1 VNITQKPTLMDIE
14 VSKKPSVDESSPA
27 KAKKSA
33 RIIEF
38 DYLRGLAIVL
48 IVMGHS
54 VTNTNDGFPVWL
66 ENLIRGGTGVFVFIS
81 GFFFHHIFA
90 QRFDYKNFMSKKV
103 QNVLVPFL
111 SVSAFALVANFFVFL
126 FVDHA
131 NMMEALSMCWELIQ
145 QGFVLFPHWYIP
157 FIMATF
163 LCSGLHFRYLKLP
176 LLTQLSILA
185 LFSLTAVVIHRP
197 DGNINVLQSVVYFTP
212 FYLFGMLYSQY
223 LAWMKQHYRYF
234 LGVAIVA
241 VVVTVWLQS
250 SVLFHAGGYHKAA
263 FEWAGIDLQFI
274 QKMGLCVLFVGFC
287 SHLVWPAL
295 GKHLIMLASISFAIF
310 FLHPL
315 LSMIWGNTK
324 YILLNAGYIE
334 PNTTMA
340 YSLISSVFLFI
351 FQFYGSVWL
360 IGKLKRLFG
369 SKSRLLIGA

>member
-1 VNITQKPTLMDIE
+1 MNITQKPTLMDIE

-48 IVMGHS
+48 IVLGHS

-66 ENLIRGGTGVFVFIS
+66 ENIIRGGTGVFVFIS

-90 QRFDYKNFMSKKV
+90 QRFDYKKFMSKKV
-103 QNVLVPFL
+103 QNVLMPFL
-111 SVSAFALVANFFVFL
+111 SVSAFAIVVNFFVFL

-131 NMMEALSMCWELIQ
+131 SVTEALSMCWEVLQ

-212 FYLFGMLYSQY
+212 F
-223 LAWMKQHYRYF
+223 
-234 LGVAIVA
+234 
-241 VVVTVWLQS
+241 
-250 SVLFHAGGYHKAA
+250 
-263 FEWAGIDLQFI
+263 
-274 QKMGLCVLFVGFC
+274 
-287 SHLVWPAL
+287 
-295 GKHLIMLASISFAIF
+295 
-310 FLHPL
+310 
-315 LSMIWGNTK
+315 
-324 YILLNAGYIE
+324 
-334 PNTTMA
+334 
-340 YSLISSVFLFI
+340 
-351 FQFYGSVWL
+351 
-360 IGKLKRLFG
+360 
-369 SKSRLLIGA
+369 